1 MKRKLEEKF
10 SEELVAAN
18 LKRVADWRGKFC
30 LKASNQKSRKGHLAG
45 KPLKLV
51 SSIFAYLR
59 CFGNIFDK
67 TGDKQAAYLR
77 FDI

>member
-1 MKRKLEEKF
+1 MKSKLEEKF

-30 LKASNQKSRKGHLAG
+30 LKASNQKLRKGDSAG

-51 SSIFAYLR
+51 TSNLHI
-59 CFGNIFDK
+59 GDFDK
-67 TGDKQAAYLR
+67 KLVTSKIA
-77 FDI
+77 